1 MCRIVRYSCVRTV
14 CPSADR
20 RLCAVCI
27 RDVETNCGLVKV
39 SLYHNNRCRS
49 YVFVVSLVERCVQ
62 VVRYGD
68 CRVSDVDFK
77 RNDFT
82 IVYISR
88 EITGMNLN
96 FHIITIILCCRNRNI
111 PAPTLIAFDRICA
124 VIYK

>member
-20 RLCAVCI
+20 RLCAVCV

-39 SLYHNNRCRS
+39 SLCHNNRCRS

-68 CRVSDVDFK
+68 CRVSDVDLKIF
-77 RNDFT
+77 RRLCFMSCIINNF
-82 IVYISR
+82 YI
-88 EITGMNLN
+88 NLN
-96 FHIITIILCCRNRNI
+96 II
-111 PAPTLIAFDRICA
+111 A
-124 VIYK
+124 VI